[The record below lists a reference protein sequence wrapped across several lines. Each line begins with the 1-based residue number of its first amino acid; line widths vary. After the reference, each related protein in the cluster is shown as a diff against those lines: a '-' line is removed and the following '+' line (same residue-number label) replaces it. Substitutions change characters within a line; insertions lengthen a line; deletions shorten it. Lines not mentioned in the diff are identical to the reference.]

1 MTESIA
7 QRPGRPPGT
16 SRSAVSRTALEM
28 FADRGFEETTV
39 DDIADALGVSRRTL
53 FRYFASKNDMVWG
66 DFDWV
71 LGRLRRCL
79 DATASD
85 EPLHEALRRAAVE
98 SNRYEDEQLPELR
111 IRMRLITGVPAL
123 QAHSALRYAEWRE
136 VIAEWV
142 GERLARASR
151 PISFPRRWRTRRSGR
166 RWPRSWCGSTIP
178 RAISWR
184 TSSGRTGCSAR
195 GCATSHE
202 GHRRL
207 TGGGRLGS
215 SARKSRA
222 REHASQMPRPR
233 ADSSASRN
241 AA

>member
-1 MTESIA
+1 LSESLA

-28 FADRGFEETTV
+28 FAEHGFEETTV

-79 DATASD
+79 DATAAD

-123 QAHSALRYAEWRE
+123 QAHSALRYAEWRD

-142 GERLARASR
+142 AKRV
-151 PISFPRRWRTRRSGR
+151 
-166 RWPRSWCGSTIP
+166 
-178 RAISWR
+178 
-184 TSSGRTGCSAR
+184 
-195 GCATSHE
+195 GCAPGDLIPQTVAHAALGTSMAAFLVWVDDPSSDLVANLERAYRLLGE
-202 GHRRL
+202 GLRD
-207 TGGGRLGS
+207 LG
-215 SARKSRA
+215 
-222 REHASQMPRPR
+222 
-233 ADSSASRN
+233 
-241 AA
+241 

>member
-1 MTESIA
+1 
-7 QRPGRPPGT
+7 
-16 SRSAVSRTALEM
+16 M

-98 SNRYEDEQLPELR
+98 SNRYEDDQLPELR

-142 GERLARASR
+142 GERLGCEPADLIPQTVAHAALGTSMAAFLVWVDDPSSDLVANLERAYR
-151 PISFPRRWRTRRSGR
+151 LLG
-166 RWPRSWCGSTIP
+166 
-178 RAISWR
+178 
-184 TSSGRTGCSAR
+184 
-195 GCATSHE
+195 E
-202 GHRRL
+202 GLRDL
-207 TGGGRLGS
+207 
-215 SARKSRA
+215 A
-222 REHASQMPRPR
+222 
-233 ADSSASRN
+233 
-241 AA
+241 

>member
-1 MTESIA
+1 VTDSIA

-28 FADRGFEETTV
+28 FAERGFEETTV
-39 DDIADALGVSRRTL
+39 DDIAEALGVSRRTL

-71 LGRLRRCL
+71 LERLRRCL
-79 DATASD
+79 DETSSD
-85 EPLHEALRRAAVE
+85 VPLHEALRHAAIE

-142 GERLARASR
+142 ASR
-151 PISFPRRWRTRRSGR
+151 LKCEPADLVPQAVAHAALG
-166 RWPRSWCGSTIP
+166 
-178 RAISWR
+178 
-184 TSSGRTGCSAR
+184 TSMAAFLVWVDDPSSDLVANLEQ
-195 GCATSHE
+195 AY
-202 GHRRL
+202 RL
-207 TGGGRLGS
+207 LGQGL
-215 SARKSRA
+215 
-222 REHASQMPRPR
+222 RELR
-233 ADSSASRN
+233 
-241 AA
+241 